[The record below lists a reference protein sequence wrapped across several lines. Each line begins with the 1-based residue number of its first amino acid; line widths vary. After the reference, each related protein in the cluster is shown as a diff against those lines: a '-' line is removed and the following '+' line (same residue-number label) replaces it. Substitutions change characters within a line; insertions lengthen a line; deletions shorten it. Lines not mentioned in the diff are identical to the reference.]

1 MSNSFAKRL
10 DRQGPPMAISA
21 VDARKL
27 KPPHKTEICLQ
38 RVLMVDARDGLGP
51 IINGAVHCELAPV
64 LLGGAESLRLL
75 LATGDL
81 IRDWLATH
89 HSGVDFDHM
98 VELAGEMREALQRI
112 NALAD
117 SITAARKV
125 ADEEHDAFHATEAAP
140 RGGVH

>member
-1 MSNSFAKRL
+1 MSAFRKRL
-10 DRQGPPMAISA
+10 ERQGPPLAISA

-38 RVLMVDARDGLGP
+38 RVLMVDAGDGLGP

-64 LLGGAESLRLL
+64 LVGGAEALRLL
-75 LATGDL
+75 LATADL
-81 IRDWLATH
+81 IPQLLAH
-89 HSGVDFDHM
+89 PSEPEFI
-98 VELAGEMREALQRI
+98 REALEAIDRI

-125 ADEEHDAFHATEAAP
+125 ADEEHDAFHAAEAKP
-140 RGGVH
+140 NGGIH